1 MWSITKQQLSLIPI
15 DTHLTAIAAR
25 HPAFPSR
32 LKGKTM
38 SKAIY
43 EETQEFLEDK
53 WGPLGG
59 WAQAVMFA
67 ADLKPLNTT
76 PKKKNGSVSGLPT
89 ISPQSSVKAEWP
101 ASPSDNKSAESPLK
115 RKSEVMEF
123 KRTRSATRLS
133 LRRTESD
140 LIVDDL
146 VDKLKVEP
154 ESVDEG
160 KAEHKGDET
169 RDVKVEPGVD
179 RDV

>member
-1 MWSITKQQLSLIPI
+1 
-15 DTHLTAIAAR
+15 
-25 HPAFPSR
+25 
-32 LKGKTM
+32 M

-133 LRRTESD
+133 IRRTESD

-146 VDKLKVEP
+146 VDKLKVEVESKP
-154 ESVDEG
+154 E
-160 KAEHKGDET
+160 AEHEGRSGDGI
-169 RDVKVEPGVD
+169 VKVEPGVD
-179 RDV
+179 KDVK